1 MVSSCDK
8 NWVNITLQNQQ
19 YKYIYHFD
27 DFFFWE
33 KLNLKMSFYKY
44 IFSLEVRVIQV
55 RYSEQ

>member
-1 MVSSCDK
+1 M

-44 IFSLEVRVIQV
+44 IFSSEVRVIQV
-55 RYSEQ
+55 RYSER